1 LAVAAAI
8 LAVPFPHAVAAPRS
22 YPPLFNT
29 REIYAPNLAMFPK
42 WRGTMERFAKEQQN
56 CPSGQCDR
64 ATWGRMIDALRG
76 KDRMEQLRSVNRA
89 MNERRYITDPIN
101 WGVPDYWASPF
112 QFLRKNGDCEDY
124 AIAKFEALRAIG
136 VPNEDMRIVI
146 LQDLNLRIGHGI
158 LVVYVGDRA
167 WVLDNQIR
175 NVVQADTIRHYR
187 PVYSVNE
194 EGWWMHRP

>member
-1 LAVAAAI
+1 MLAVTMAALVAL
-8 LAVPFPHAVAAPRS
+8 LAPALAQRS
-22 YPPLFNT
+22 YPPLFGT
-29 REIYAPNLAMFPK
+29 REIYAPNLMMFPK
-42 WRGTMERFAKEQQN
+42 WRQVMARFAEEQDA
-56 CPSGQCDR
+56 CPDGGCDR
-64 ATWGRMIDALRG
+64 DTWGKMIETLRD

-89 MNERRYITDPIN
+89 MNERRYITDPVN

-112 QFLRKNGDCEDY
+112 QFLHKNGDCEDY

-146 LQDLNLRIGHGI
+146 LQDLNLDIAHGI
-158 LVVYVGDRA
+158 LVVYVGDDA

-175 NVVQADTIRHYR
+175 SVVAADTIRHYQ

-194 EGWWMHRP
+194 TGWWMHRP

>member
-1 LAVAAAI
+1 MATVM
-8 LAVPFPHAVAAPRS
+8 LAVPPLHPAAAQRS

-42 WRGTMERFAKEQQN
+42 WRGTMERFAKEQES

-64 ATWGRMIDALRG
+64 TTWGRMIEALRG

-136 VPNEDMRIVI
+136 VPNEDMRIVV
-146 LQDLNLRIGHGI
+146 LQDLNLRIAHGI
-158 LVVYVGDRA
+158 LVVYVEDRA

-175 NVVQADTIRHYR
+175 SVVQADTIRHYR
-187 PVYSVNE
+187 PVYSLNE